1 MRPKTLNGEW
11 YEPFYHLEFAVGFVE
26 ATAAQA
32 TWYVPHDLKG
42 LSNLMGGDE
51 NMSLK
56 LNRSFLI
63 AEQHGLV
70 THNYRPDRFVSR
82 ERRKAYINYGNQ
94 PSMQT
99 AFVFNYVGK
108 PWLTQKWSRKV
119 LEMVYSD
126 NDPQHGYSGDEDQGL
141 MGALAVLMKIGLFE
155 MKGGAALKPEYEI
168 GSPIFDK
175 ITIHLN
181 EKYYPGEK
189 FVIEASNNTSSNI
202 YIQSAQLND
211 QDWQKPWFYHDDLVK
226 GGTLRLKMGKQPN
239 EKWGSNPADAPQ
251 SMSDEKE

>member
-1 MRPKTLNGEW
+1 
-11 YEPFYHLEFAVGFVE
+11 
-26 ATAAQA
+26 
-32 TWYVPHDLKG
+32 
-42 LSNLMGGDE
+42 
-51 NMSLK
+51 
-56 LNRSFLI
+56 
-63 AEQHGLV
+63 
-70 THNYRPDRFVSR
+70 
-82 ERRKAYINYGNQ
+82 
-94 PSMQT
+94 
-99 AFVFNYVGK
+99 
-108 PWLTQKWSRKV
+108 
-119 LEMVYSD
+119 
-126 NDPQHGYSGDEDQGL
+126 

-175 ITIHLN
+175 VTIHLN

-226 GGTLRLKMGKQPN
+226 GGTLRLEMGKQPN